1 MQEPSANPLPAGQSA
16 EPTGSVAV
24 VEDPSS
30 ATVVV
35 PRRSRRLWAWLIAVV
50 LVGIVAYGFFPRATE
65 GLAKSVPPTS
75 ASVPAG
81 AAASGRGGVPV
92 VTAAARRGS
101 MGVYLSGLGT
111 VTPLNTVTVHTRVD
125 GELVEVAYQEG
136 QLVKKGD
143 LLAQVDSRPFEVQLE
158 QAEGLKAKDEA
169 TLRNAQLDLQRYQD
183 LFQRGVVPKQQL
195 DTQLATVNQAEGA
208 IKGDQ
213 GQIDSARLN
222 LVYSRI
228 TAPIGG
234 RVGLRLIDP
243 GNIVH
248 AADAN
253 GLVLIT
259 QIDPISVVFSIPED
273 SLRQVLPQA
282 RSGSKLPVEAYDRD
296 GKTKLATGTLLT
308 IDNQI
313 DQTTGTVKLK
323 TLFGNASN
331 VLFPNQFV
339 NARLLVDT
347 IRDTIIVPSA
357 AIQRSPQATFVYV
370 VTADR
375 SVEMRP
381 VEVRLTEADDTALK
395 SGVAA
400 GEIVVTDGIDKLQQG
415 MKVAPR

>member
-1 MQEPSANPLPAGQSA
+1 M
-16 EPTGSVAV
+16 
-24 VEDPSS
+24 
-30 ATVVV
+30 
-35 PRRSRRLWAWLIAVV
+35 RRLWPWLIAVA
-50 LVGIVAYGFFPRATE
+50 LVGLVTYAFVPGAIE
-65 GLAKSVPPTS
+65 GLTKNA
-75 ASVPAG
+75 PATPAAAAPG

-92 VTAAARRGS
+92 VTAPARRGS

-125 GELVEVAYQEG
+125 GELIEVAYQDG
-136 QLVKKGD
+136 QLVNKGD
-143 LLAQVDSRPFEVQLE
+143 LLAQIDPRPFEVQLE

-169 TLRNAQLDLQRYQD
+169 TLQNAQLDLTRYQD
-183 LFQRGVVPKQQL
+183 LFKRGILPKQQL
-195 DTQLATVNQAEGA
+195 DTQLATVTQAEGA

-222 LVYSRI
+222 LQYSRI
-228 TAPIGG
+228 ASPING

-248 AADAN
+248 AADTA

-259 QIDPISVVFSIPED
+259 QIDPISVIFSIPED
-273 SLRQVLPQA
+273 SLRQVLPPLRGGA
-282 RSGSKLPVEAYDRD
+282 RLSVEAYDRD

-308 IDNQI
+308 VDNQI

-323 TLFGNASN
+323 TLFTNTNN

-370 VTADR
+370 VTHDR

-381 VEVRLTEADDTALK
+381 VEVRLTDGDDTAVK
-395 SGVAA
+395 SGLTA
-400 GEIVVTDGIDKLQQG
+400 GEIVVTEGVDKLQQG
-415 MKVAPR
+415 MKVASR